1 METVLLKLLFK
12 TTSSA
17 EGKEVDV
24 LLEKVEQEGKTKG
37 WTEGRYGEN
46 MLLEL
51 FHSLLKRESTV
62 HILGESCWRFNNSYR
77 TGTGNFHY
85 YNY

>member
-1 METVLLKLLFK
+1 M
-12 TTSSA
+12 
-17 EGKEVDV
+17 DV

-62 HILGESCWRFNNSYR
+62 YWEKAAGDSTTHTGQVLATFTTTTTR
-77 TGTGNFHY
+77 TIQLL
-85 YNY
+85 